1 MDKKEQAS
9 QPALQT
15 LKEYAVITAAV
26 LIMDIGIYVFKF
38 PNNFSFGGV
47 SGMAVVI
54 CRFLPFTASQ
64 INLFINLLL
73 LLVGFAVLGRNFGV
87 KTAYVTVLSSVLLN
101 IFEKLFPMAHPLTNE
116 IMLELCFAIILPAL
130 AAALLF
136 FENASGGGTDIIAMI
151 IKKYSTMNIS
161 TALLVTDLIVVILA
175 FLIFDTLTG
184 LCSVLGL
191 MAKTLLIDKTIERMK
206 LNKFFTIISNNPQPI
221 CDFITKD
228 LNHSATLYDAVGAYS
243 DQQRT
248 VILTVVDVK
257 QAVYLQRFIHD
268 TEPTA
273 FIAITKSSEII
284 GKGFMSYILSIQTI
298 FFTQKIRR
306 FLTPS
311 DFFVCAYSVY
321 FSSASSVSSAGAST
335 LWEAIRLTTMDSGL
349 VFMVISGSA
358 ARDRSLTRMTS
369 PIFISPTSTIT

>member
-1 MDKKEQAS
+1 MGKKEQAS

-101 IFEKLFPMAHPLTNE
+101 IFEKLFPMAHPLTDE

-136 FENASGGGTDIIAMI
+136 FEKASGGGTDIIAMI

-284 GKGFMSYILSIQTI
+284 GKGFMSYI
-298 FFTQKIRR
+298 
-306 FLTPS
+306 
-311 DFFVCAYSVY
+311 
-321 FSSASSVSSAGAST
+321 
-335 LWEAIRLTTMDSGL
+335 
-349 VFMVISGSA
+349 
-358 ARDRSLTRMTS
+358 
-369 PIFISPTSTIT
+369 

>member
-1 MDKKEQAS
+1 MDTKEQAS

-101 IFEKLFPMAHPLTNE
+101 IFEKLFPMAHPLTDE

-136 FENASGGGTDIIAMI
+136 FENASGCGTDIIAMI

-191 MAKTLLIDKTIERMK
+191 IAKTLLIDKTIERMK

-284 GKGFMSYILSIQTI
+284 GKGFMSYI
-298 FFTQKIRR
+298 
-306 FLTPS
+306 
-311 DFFVCAYSVY
+311 
-321 FSSASSVSSAGAST
+321 
-335 LWEAIRLTTMDSGL
+335 
-349 VFMVISGSA
+349 
-358 ARDRSLTRMTS
+358 
-369 PIFISPTSTIT
+369 

>member
-1 MDKKEQAS
+1 MDTKEQAS

-101 IFEKLFPMAHPLTNE
+101 IFEKLFPMAHPLTDE

-130 AAALLF
+130 AAALLS

-284 GKGFMSYILSIQTI
+284 GKGFMSY
-298 FFTQKIRR
+298 
-306 FLTPS
+306 
-311 DFFVCAYSVY
+311 V
-321 FSSASSVSSAGAST
+321 
-335 LWEAIRLTTMDSGL
+335 
-349 VFMVISGSA
+349 
-358 ARDRSLTRMTS
+358 
-369 PIFISPTSTIT
+369 

>member
-101 IFEKLFPMAHPLTNE
+101 IFEKLFPMAHPLTDE

-130 AAALLF
+130 AAALLL

-284 GKGFMSYILSIQTI
+284 GKGFMSYI
-298 FFTQKIRR
+298 
-306 FLTPS
+306 
-311 DFFVCAYSVY
+311 
-321 FSSASSVSSAGAST
+321 
-335 LWEAIRLTTMDSGL
+335 
-349 VFMVISGSA
+349 
-358 ARDRSLTRMTS
+358 
-369 PIFISPTSTIT
+369 

>member
-1 MDKKEQAS
+1 MDTKEQAS

-101 IFEKLFPMAHPLTNE
+101 IFEKLFPMAHPLTDE

-136 FENASGGGTDIIAMI
+136 FENASGGGTDIIA
-151 IKKYSTMNIS
+151 KKYSTMNIS

-284 GKGFMSYILSIQTI
+284 GKGFMSY
-298 FFTQKIRR
+298 
-306 FLTPS
+306 
-311 DFFVCAYSVY
+311 V
-321 FSSASSVSSAGAST
+321 
-335 LWEAIRLTTMDSGL
+335 
-349 VFMVISGSA
+349 
-358 ARDRSLTRMTS
+358 
-369 PIFISPTSTIT
+369 

>member
-1 MDKKEQAS
+1 MDTKEQAS

-101 IFEKLFPMAHPLTNE
+101 IFEKLFPMAHPLTDE

-221 CDFITKD
+221 CDFITQFHQLFGLLQTD
-228 LNHSATLYDAVGAYS
+228 LLLPLITTCTG
-243 DQQRT
+243 
-248 VILTVVDVK
+248 VIGSPFDSK
-257 QAVYLQRFIHD
+257 IPFIIPNTHPD
-268 TEPTA
+268 
-273 FIAITKSSEII
+273 SS
-284 GKGFMSYILSIQTI
+284 S
-298 FFTQKIRR
+298 
-306 FLTPS
+306 
-311 DFFVCAYSVY
+311 
-321 FSSASSVSSAGAST
+321 
-335 LWEAIRLTTMDSGL
+335 
-349 VFMVISGSA
+349 
-358 ARDRSLTRMTS
+358 
-369 PIFISPTSTIT
+369 TSTTDITLHNMTMCISL